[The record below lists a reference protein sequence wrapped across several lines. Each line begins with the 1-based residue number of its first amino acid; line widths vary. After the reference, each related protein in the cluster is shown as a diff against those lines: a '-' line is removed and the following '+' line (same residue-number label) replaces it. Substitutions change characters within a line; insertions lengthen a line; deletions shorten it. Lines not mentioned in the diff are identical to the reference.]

1 MLEPFALKRAYLA
14 HLSTTMDQKEDPQ
27 RQSLGH
33 STGVEACFTL
43 TFSPISVGFGQLEGK
58 LSDVLVNCRNRAKKR
73 QRAGL
78 E

>member
-1 MLEPFALKRAYLA
+1 
-14 HLSTTMDQKEDPQ
+14 MDQKEDPQ

-58 LSDVLVNCRNRAKKR
+58 LSDVLVNCRNRDQKKSELGWSKQSGR
-73 QRAGL
+73 G
-78 E
+78 